1 MSYQLVQKW
10 EDIDNLPI
18 PASTASNIGDA
29 LSYNGSGSVIPSTPG
44 MPIVGFNLQT
54 IASTDPD
61 YATAKQLF
69 YQKAGSVG
77 QYRFIVPVGAGTAL
91 ANMIG
96 LTFNVYSSDAGK
108 IDVSAYKSL
117 TYNTLAVSTFT
128 AGHTITGST
137 SGATGV
143 ITAVN
148 TLPSGTLQ
156 LIYTVTAGTFVA
168 GETITDGTSS
178 ATAKIVTLTPN
189 GTQLK
194 VTNVL
199 STTLVE
205 VTVAA
210 SA

>member
-1 MSYQLVQKW
+1 MYILVQKW

-18 PASTASNIGDA
+18 PASTASATGDA
-29 LSYNGSGSVIPSTPG
+29 LSYNGTGSVIPSTPG

-54 IASTDPD
+54 ISATDPD

-91 ANMIG
+91 ANMVG
-96 LTFNVYSSDAGK
+96 LTFNVYASDPGK

-117 TYNTLAVSTFT
+117 TYNTLAVSVFSV
-128 AGHTITGST
+128 GHTITGGT
-137 SGATGV
+137 SAATGV

-156 LIYTVTAGTFVA
+156 LIYTVTSGTFVA

-205 VTVAA
+205 VTVAQTA
-210 SA
+210 